1 MRRALLRR
9 FVAQSIPIHLL
20 LLLLLLLERVI
31 FMLSR
36 VDVVRYDS
44 VELGRLGQIQLDAQ
58 QTRVVDGRVEEGRPC
73 LVGDLF
79 VKDRVEVVGEVVQL
93 VVEPKRRRTILDQA

>member
-1 MRRALLRR
+1 M
-9 FVAQSIPIHLL
+9 AQSIPIHL

>member
-9 FVAQSIPIHLL
+9 FVAQSIPIHL